1 MAPIFNTE
9 GRIRIRQ
16 GRHPLLDPKKV
27 VPIDVHLGDTFHLL
41 IITGPNTGGKTVS
54 LKTVGLFTL
63 MGQAG
68 LHIPAKIDPNWLF
81 LMMSMRT
88 SVMSRVSSR
97 VSVPSPPI

>member
-41 IITGPNTGGKTVS
+41 IITGPNTGTVPGRGSS
-54 LKTVGLFTL
+54 LLWIECIIQQHDYG
-63 MGQAG
+63 
-68 LHIPAKIDPNWLF
+68 
-81 LMMSMRT
+81 
-88 SVMSRVSSR
+88 
-97 VSVPSPPI
+97 